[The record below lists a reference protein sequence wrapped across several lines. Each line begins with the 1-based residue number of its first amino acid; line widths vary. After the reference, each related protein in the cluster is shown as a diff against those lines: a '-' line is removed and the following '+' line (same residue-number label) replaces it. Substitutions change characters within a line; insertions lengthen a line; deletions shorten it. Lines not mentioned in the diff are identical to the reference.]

1 MSETENRPRR
11 GYPVLAWLV
20 ILGVVG
26 FILYRNATKSP
37 LGGVA
42 AEVVMMQAQARML
55 VAMHDAN
62 FPGAS
67 GSALYRQTKEA
78 LEREPVDA
86 STYSKGLRLAV
97 LAGELVSHREALDE
111 LASLEE
117 ERHSQDLDAAPRSI
131 ATADLLRRLYL
142 GYEAGWA
149 EPGLPA
155 EQQAELRAA
164 LRWFGDLALAPTGGD
179 PEARATV
186 LAPAYRAL
194 YAFFILLLG
203 GIVCLFTGILLLIVV
218 AYLAAQ
224 GRLRGMG
231 DSGRGGIYAE
241 TFAAYMLLYVA
252 IGFSIRYLPEG
263 WSGLW
268 VNGLAMLLSLAALAW
283 PVARGVP
290 WRLVRADLGLG
301 LGRQPLLETLYGVG
315 TYVCAVPVL
324 AVAVLLIAGLSRL
337 RPAGP
342 APTHP
347 IIGVALEKGW
357 WIWVQVFFV
366 ACVLAPLVEEIMFR
380 GALYRHVREASGGWG
395 TGLSVVISALATG
408 FVFAVIHPQGWL
420 AVPALGGLA
429 VVFAL
434 AREWRQTLVPA
445 MVAHGI
451 NNGVSTLML
460 LMVAS

>member
-1 MSETENRPRR
+1 MSETATRPRR

-26 FILYRNATKSP
+26 FILYRNATKSSTSAT
-37 LGGVA
+37 A
-42 AEVVMMQAQARML
+42 AEVVVMQAQARLL
-55 VAMHDAN
+55 VAMHDAT
-62 FPGAS
+62 FPGAGGAS
-67 GSALYRQTKEA
+67 LYKQTKEA
-78 LEREPVDA
+78 LQREPVDA
-86 STYSKGLRLAV
+86 STYSKRLRLAV
-97 LAGELVSHREALDE
+97 MAGELVGPREALDE
-111 LASLEE
+111 LAALEE
-117 ERHSQDLDAAPRSI
+117 ERQTEDLEAASRSI
-131 ATADLLRRLYL
+131 ATAELLRQLYL
-142 GYEAGWA
+142 GYEAGWN

-155 EQQAELRAA
+155 EKQAELRAA
-164 LRWFGDLALAPTGGD
+164 LRWFGDLALAPAGGD
-179 PEARATV
+179 PEARAKV

-194 YAFFILLLG
+194 YAFFVLFLG
-203 GIVCLFTGILLLIVV
+203 GIVCLFTGVLLLIVV

-224 GRLRGMG
+224 GRLRGMA

-241 TFAAYMLLYVA
+241 TFAVYMLLYVA
-252 IGFSIRYLPEG
+252 IGFTSRYLPEG

-283 PVARGVP
+283 PVVRGVP
-290 WRLVRADLGLG
+290 WRQVRADLGLSP
-301 LGRQPLLETLYGVG
+301 GRQPLLEILYGVG
-315 TYVCAVPVL
+315 SYVCAVPVL
-324 AVAVLLIAGLSRL
+324 AVAVLFIAILSRL

-357 WIWVQVFFV
+357 WIWVQVFLV

-380 GALYRHVREASGGWG
+380 GALYRHVREASDGWG
-395 TGLSVVISALATG
+395 RGLSVAFSALATG

-434 AREWRQTLVPA
+434 VREWRQTLVPP
-445 MVAHGI
+445 MIAHGI

-460 LMVAS
+460 LLVAS